1 LVVSPDESVSAD
13 GVTEY
18 VPAFAGTVEEAAYV
32 VVLVPAYV

>member
-1 LVVSPDESVSAD
+1 MVSTD

-18 VPAFAGTVEEAAYV
+18 VPAFTGAVAVPAYV